1 MKTEPAPDVS
11 KRIAQIVERLEL
23 SYIDSSRIVCMRSFG
38 STSRA
43 IARIWSLPKIWQ
55 KALGVKSHYIVE
67 AVSERFDRLDEDDR
81 DRTLIHE
88 LSHIPKT
95 FSGAVLSHNAVH
107 FDGCGG
113 FVRRKIDG
121 RSVEKLFRAL
131 SEKEAKIP
139 KD

>member
-1 MKTEPAPDVS
+1 MKTEPAPDV
-11 KRIAQIVERLEL
+11 KQRIAQIVSRLEM
-23 SYIDSSRIVCMRSFG
+23 SHVDSSRIVCMRSRG

-55 KALGVKSHYIVE
+55 KALNVKAHYIIEV
-67 AVSERFDRLDEDDR
+67 VSERFDKLSVDDK

-88 LSHIPKT
+88 LAHIPKT

-113 FVRRKIDG
+113 FVRRRIDG
-121 RSVEKLFRAL
+121 RTVEKLFRTL
-131 SEKEAKIP
+131 SEKEAEIP
-139 KD
+139 